1 MPPGAAGEARG
12 VQTAGGVVG
21 VVIGRS
27 EGQPR
32 RFRRQPRAEVWGR
45 RVPVALSR
53 PARLFGLTFLD
64 RQAAG
69 PGLLLPGCRSVHT
82 FGMRFPLDL
91 VFLDLEWRPLSLRRG
106 VPPRRF
112 ACDSR
117 AGAVLELP
125 AGDSHHPG
133 RR

>member
-1 MPPGAAGEARG
+1 VR
-12 VQTAGGVVG
+12 TTGGVVG

-53 PARLFGLTFLD
+53 SARLLGLTLLD

-69 PGLLLPGCRSVHT
+69 SGLLLPGCRSVHT

-112 ACDSR
+112 AFDRR

-125 AGDSHHPG
+125 ASESRRPG